1 MKYYENKGRFSLGEI
16 DPPLCFRVDT
26 EIPNKGLAYLE
37 NGLITSSAGI
47 TNFPALEKIATIQ
60 AIINRAAINAFK
72 LFKYVIQKKDT
83 SLSGYLF
90 LFTELKVFILRQ
102 DNFQKIKEIDVN
114 YTEEEVRNLSIA
126 QFQNSVIM
134 CVANKKPE
142 MIRVTEDSQEFD
154 VVEYWENIVNPPVK
168 RVETQYQYT
177 DSEKQVFI
185 WYQSGA
191 SVVFE
196 STISSP
202 VFKPAFLDK
211 LKEGTIGYMAGEFR
225 INKIEGR
232 DGKQKITTTQVT
244 APATGID
251 IPTSSTPEEEKK
263 INILD
268 ITFSE
273 SLFNGGYPAVV
284 AEYKGRVIF
293 GNVAG
298 NPSAI
303 VSSRVYDSLNFRQ
316 STDPNDGFTTFVTGN
331 EVNTVKEFI
340 AYKSLIAITDKGIYS
355 TQLNEALTTETS
367 AFYDQKLP
375 RPKGLGYW
383 TEADD
388 AIYYVDSSNRIY
400 QIQDVGADSAYVVQ
414 EITLYSSHLMTDIN
428 DIFFYK
434 LGKRNLIGVDTVEGN
449 RAFAYDYS
457 ENILCW
463 TRVPKIPGI
472 NEYLNIDDK
481 IYVFNINGNNID
493 IYTYSDTKVEPLKF
507 ILPKT
512 TMSQKFQM
520 PIPEFLMKAKF
531 KNCKILCYG
540 NYDLKINN
548 QTKSV
553 GFGEKTNKFYE
564 KIHYIDMANVG
575 QETLIVEQLNKEKI
589 EIVGIFAEIGV

>member
-1 MKYYENKGRFSLGEI
+1 MKYYEKKGRFSLGEI

-26 EIPNKGLAYLE
+26 DIPNRGLAYLE

-47 TNFPALEKIATIQ
+47 TNFPALKKVATIL
-60 AIINRAAINAFK
+60 AVTTKTIINAFK
-72 LFKYVIQKKDT
+72 IFKYKIQKKDT

-90 LFTELKVFILRQ
+90 LFTELKVIILRE
-102 DNFQKIKEIDVN
+102 DNFEVIKEIEVN
-114 YTEEEVRNLSIA
+114 YTDEEIENLSIA
-126 QFQNSVIM
+126 QFQNSVIT

-142 MIRVTEDSQEFD
+142 MIRVMEDTQEFD

-177 DSEKQVFI
+177 DEEKQVFQ

-202 VFKPAFLDK
+202 IFKPTFLDK
-211 LKEGTIGYMAGEFR
+211 LKEGTISYMAGEFR

-244 APATGID
+244 APAAGID
-251 IPTSSTPEEEKK
+251 IPTSSTPEAERK

-303 VSSRVYDSLNFRQ
+303 VSSRVYDSTNFRQ
-316 STDPNDGFTTFVTGN
+316 STDDNDGFTTFVTGN

-340 AYKSLIAITDKGIYS
+340 AYKSLIVITDRGIYS
-355 TQLNEALTTETS
+355 TQLNEGLTTETS
-367 AFYDQKLP
+367 ALYDQKLP

-414 EITLYSSHLMTDIN
+414 EVTLYSGHLMDNIN
-428 DIFFYK
+428 DIYFHK
-434 LGKRNLIGVDTVEGN
+434 IGKNNIIGVDTVSGGRVLSYN
-449 RAFAYDYS
+449 YS

-463 TRVPKIPGI
+463 TRVPKLPGI

-481 IYVFNINGNNID
+481 LYIFNVNNENID
-493 IYTYSDTKVEPLKF
+493 IYTYSSTEVEPLKLK
-507 ILPKT
+507 LPKT
-512 TMSQKFQM
+512 TMSQNYQI
-520 PIPEFLMKAKF
+520 PIPEFLMKARF

-540 NYDLKINN
+540 NYNLKINN

-553 GFGEKTNKFYE
+553 GFGENTDNFYE
-564 KIHYIDMANVG
+564 KIHYIDMANIGKEELV
-575 QETLIVEQLNKEKI
+575 IEQLNNEKI
-589 EIVGIFAEIGV
+589 EIVGIFAEIG